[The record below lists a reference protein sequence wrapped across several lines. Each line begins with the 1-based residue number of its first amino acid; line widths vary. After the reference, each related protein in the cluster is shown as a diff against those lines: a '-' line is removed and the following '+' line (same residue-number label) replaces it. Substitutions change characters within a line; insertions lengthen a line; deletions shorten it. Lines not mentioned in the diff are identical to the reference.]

1 MWRTSTGHDRIK
13 GSCNSFQN
21 RMVDLFYQIMMV
33 AKSSP
38 SRSWADYTTTT
49 EEEHEV
55 WKTRLEIAGRSI
67 YQSSLGFVRIIL
79 RFCGT

>member
-49 EEEHEV
+49 EE
-55 WKTRLEIAGRSI
+55 
-67 YQSSLGFVRIIL
+67 
-79 RFCGT
+79 